1 MLEQM
6 GIAAKAA
13 SWQLALLSSRE
24 KNQVLEKI
32 ADYLEAQTDDIL
44 RANAEDLAEA
54 RANGLSEAMLD
65 RLALTPARLS
75 GIASDVRQVCNLA
88 DPVGQVIDGGLLD
101 SGLRI
106 ERRRVPLGV
115 IGVIYEARPNVTVD
129 VASLCLKTGNAAI
142 LRGGKETWRTN
153 AATVKVI
160 QQALQECGLPAAAV
174 QAIESPDRALVGEM
188 LKMDKYI
195 DMLIPRG
202 GAGLHKLCREQST
215 IPVITG
221 GIGVCHIFVDET
233 AEIAPALKIIVNA
246 KTQRVGVCN
255 AAESLLVDRAVADS
269 FLPAVVAVLHDHGV
283 LMHGDEST
291 CAACADA
298 GLAEGDDYVAATEED
313 WGREYLAL
321 EMSVKVVANEDE
333 AIAHINRYGTM
344 HSEAIVAED
353 TDACERFLD
362 AVDASAVYANAS
374 TRFTDG
380 GEFGLGAEIGI
391 STQKLHARGPF
402 AAEALPTY
410 KYKLRGTGQVR
421 L

>member
-13 SWQLALLSSRE
+13 SYQLALLSSRE
-24 KNQVLEKI
+24 KNQVLNKI
-32 ADYLEAQTDDIL
+32 ADYLEAQTEEIL
-44 RANAEDLAEA
+44 RANAEDLSDA
-54 RANGLSEAMLD
+54 RANGLSDAMLD
-65 RLALTPARLS
+65 RLALTPARLR
-75 GIASDVRQVCNLA
+75 GIADDVRQVCSLA

-221 GIGVCHIFVDET
+221 GIGVCHIFVDDS
-233 AEIAPALKIIVNA
+233 AEFAPALKIIVNA
-246 KTQRVGVCN
+246 KTQRPSTCN
-255 AAESLLVDRAVADS
+255 TAETLLVHRNIADT
-269 FLPAVVAVLHDHGV
+269 FLPALSKQMAESGVTLHADP
-283 LMHGDEST
+283 
-291 CAACADA
+291 AALPLLQNGPAKVEPVK
-298 GLAEGDDYVAATEED
+298 AEQYDD
-313 WGREYLAL
+313 EYLSL
-321 EMSVKVVANEDE
+321 DLNVKVVADLDE
-333 AIAHINRYGTM
+333 AIAHIREHGTQHSDAILTRTLRHANRFIN
-344 HSEAIVAED
+344 E
-353 TDACERFLD
+353 
-362 AVDASAVYANAS
+362 VDSSAVYVNAS

-380 GEFGLGAEIGI
+380 GQFGLGAEVAV
-391 STQKLHARGPF
+391 STQKLHARGPMGL
-402 AAEALPTY
+402 EALTTY
-410 KYKLRGTGQVR
+410 KWIGFGDDTIRA
-421 L
+421 

>member
-75 GIASDVRQVCNLA
+75 GIASDVRRVCNLA

-246 KTQRVGVCN
+246 KTQRPSTCN
-255 AAESLLVDRAVADS
+255 TVETLLVHRNIADT
-269 FLPAVVAVLHDHGV
+269 FLPALSKQMAESGVTLH
-283 LMHGDEST
+283 
-291 CAACADA
+291 AAPSALPA
-298 GLAEGDDYVAATEED
+298 LQNGPAKVEPVKAEQYDD
-313 WGREYLAL
+313 EYLSL
-321 EMSVKVVANEDE
+321 DLNVKVVADMDE
-333 AIAHINRYGTM
+333 AIAHIREHGTQHSDAILTRTLRNANRFIN
-344 HSEAIVAED
+344 E
-353 TDACERFLD
+353 
-362 AVDASAVYANAS
+362 VDSSAVYVNAS

-380 GEFGLGAEIGI
+380 GQFGLGAEVAV
-391 STQKLHARGPF
+391 STQKLHARGPMGL
-402 AAEALPTY
+402 EALTTY
-410 KYKLRGTGQVR
+410 KWIGFGDDTIRA
-421 L
+421 